1 MTFSEIVVIV
11 WVAVTV
17 AVLALY
23 ALPKVAKQRRLRKR
37 YGAEAVSSH
46 GVFKLGTLIPVIL
59 LLGAGACL
67 ALAFGQFRLSK
78 QATEGTVIL
87 ALDVSDSMDA
97 TDVQPDR
104 LTAAEAAAQVFIG
117 QLPAGFKIGV
127 VTFAGKPVVLVDPT
141 GDRDAVSGALEGLA
155 TSRGT
160 VIGDGLSTA
169 LDTIAAEG
177 QGASAVV
184 LLSDGQDTGSKVTPT
199 EAAARARG
207 LGVPVFTVAITGS
220 GVTGSKGPSAG
231 PSAMPEGTSLLGDLA
246 GTTGAQAFSAS
257 SADQLTGIYRTLG
270 SRLSYDLAVGGSGK
284 LYLILAAALLL
295 AAGLAASVLS
305 RRE

>member
-1 MTFSEIVVIV
+1 MSFSETVIIA
-11 WVAVTV
+11 WAAVTV
-17 AVLALY
+17 AAVLLY
-23 ALPKVAKQRRLRKR
+23 TLPKVAKQRRLRKR
-37 YGAEAVSSH
+37 YGTEAISRR
-46 GVFKLGTLIPVIL
+46 GVFRMATLVPMIL

-67 ALAFGQFRLSK
+67 ALAFGQFRLNK
-78 QATEGTVIL
+78 QVGQGTVIL

-104 LTAAEAAAQVFIG
+104 LTAAEGAARTFID
-117 QLPAGFKIGV
+117 QLPQGFKIGV
-127 VTFAGKPVVLVDPT
+127 VTFAGTSSVLVTPT
-141 GDRDAVSGALEGLA
+141 ADRGEVTAALQGLT

-169 LDTIAAEG
+169 LDTIVAQG

-184 LLSDGQDTGSKVTPT
+184 LLSDGEDTGSEVTPT
-199 EAAARARG
+199 EAATRARDM
-207 LGVPVFTVAITGS
+207 GVPVFTVAITGS
-220 GVTGSKGPSAG
+220 EPPASKGPSTG
-231 PSAMPEGTSLLGDLA
+231 PDPAAEGTSLLGSLA
-246 GTTGAQAFSAS
+246 GTTGAQSFSAR

-270 SRLSYDLAVGGSGK
+270 SRLSYDLAVEGSGK